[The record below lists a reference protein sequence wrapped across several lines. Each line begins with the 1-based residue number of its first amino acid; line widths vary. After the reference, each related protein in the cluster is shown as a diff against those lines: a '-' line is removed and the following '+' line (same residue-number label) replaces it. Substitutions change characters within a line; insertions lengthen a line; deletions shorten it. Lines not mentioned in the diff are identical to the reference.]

1 MRMFIDLI
9 IILIYKKVSLTTLK
23 ILKELIVINFLKR
36 FLLTI
41 SVTSLS
47 IAIVFADETVEEIV
61 VKGKVLYSDQVK
73 ALKAPTAIIDVPQSL
88 SIVTDED
95 IRKQGI
101 REIGDIV
108 RYTPGVNTSQGEGHR
123 DAIVFR
129 GVRSTAD
136 FFQDGVRDDVQYY
149 RSLYNVEQVEILR
162 GPNALL
168 FGRGGTGGILNRV
181 TKKAEL
187 GEQFGS
193 FDIGADDFGA
203 FDFAADYNTTTGDNT
218 ALRFNLH
225 SDTLENHRDMYDGD
239 RTGFNPALKIQLSDR
254 TTLDLSYEYADHER
268 FIDRGIPTANGK
280 PVTALKNVV
289 FGTADIN
296 VTTLEADIFRGTV
309 TTDFSATSK
318 AIFSVTSSE
327 FEKMYQNLYASGYDL
342 DSNVVTLDGYR
353 DPTEREN
360 LIISANLVNELQIGS
375 STHTLLIGAEIID
388 TENANER
395 FDTYWSTTQS
405 DKESFNVSRPLNIST
420 NSAGVASGV
429 DFTTKLKSRTTS
441 DIEVTS
447 FYIQDQIDVSDNLVI
462 LLGGRLDQFDV
473 TVDDV
478 KAGTSQS
485 REDDEFSPRAGII
498 YKPAENVS
506 WYVSYSESFLPR
518 SGEQYKKL
526 TASSAALDPD
536 VYESTELGVNYDLTP
551 DVSLRVSYFD
561 SEQTIATRDES
572 GEGAEIVGL
581 QVDGVELEV
590 KGELSDQLYLSF
602 GYSKLD
608 GETSSGGE
616 PREIPDSTMSL
627 WTTYQVND
635 KFGYGLG
642 ITRQGESHIS
652 NNKPGL
658 VLPDYTR
665 VDFALFYDV
674 SDDLSIRLNVENI
687 NDELYFPHS
696 HSTHQ
701 ASVGEDTNARL
712 SITRRF

>member
-1 MRMFIDLI
+1 MFKITKALVKA
-9 IILIYKKVSLTTLK
+9 ILVS
-23 ILKELIVINFLKR
+23 
-36 FLLTI
+36 
-41 SVTSLS
+41 S
-47 IAIVFADETVEEIV
+47 IAIATILVADEPVEEIV

-73 ALKAPTAIIDVPQSL
+73 ALKTPTAIIDVPQSL

-123 DAIVFR
+123 DSVVFR

-136 FFQDGVRDDVQYY
+136 FYQDGNRDDVQYY
-149 RSLYNVEQVEILR
+149 RSLYNVDQVEILR

-168 FGRGGTGGILNRV
+168 FGRGGTGGIINRV
-181 TKKAEL
+181 TKKAQI
-187 GEQFGS
+187 GETFGS

-203 FDFAADYNTTTGDNT
+203 FDFAADYNTSTGGNT
-218 ALRFNLH
+218 ALRLNLH
-225 SDTLENHRDMYDGD
+225 NDSLENHRDMYDGD
-239 RTGFNPALKIQLSDR
+239 RTGFNPTVKIQMSDK

-280 PVTALKNVV
+280 PVEALKDVV
-289 FGTADIN
+289 FGTSDIN
-296 VTTLEADIFRGTV
+296 VTTLEADIFRGIL
-309 TTDFSATSK
+309 TTDFSDTSK
-318 AIFSVTSSE
+318 GIFSITSSE
-327 FEKMYQNLYASGYDL
+327 FEKLYQNLYASGYDL
-342 DSNVVTLDGYR
+342 DTNVVTLDGYR

-360 LIISANLVNELQIGS
+360 LIISANLVNELQIGGA
-375 STHTLLIGAEIID
+375 THTLLIGAEIVD
-388 TENANER
+388 TDNKNER
-395 FDTYWSTTQS
+395 FDTYWSTTEK
-405 DKESFNVSRPLNIST
+405 DKESFNVSRPLNIAT
-420 NSAGVASGV
+420 NSAGVATGV
-429 DFTTKLKSRTTS
+429 DFATKLKSRTTS

-447 FYIQDQIDVSDNLVI
+447 VYIQDQIDLSDNLVV
-462 LLGGRLDQFDV
+462 LLGGRLDQFDI
-473 TVDDV
+473 TVNDI

-498 YKPAENVS
+498 YKPEDNVS
-506 WYVSYSESFLPR
+506 LYVSYSESFLPR

-536 VYESTELGVNYDLTP
+536 VYESTEIGVNWDITP
-551 DVSLRVSYFD
+551 DLSLRASYFD

-572 GEGAEIVGL
+572 GEGAEVLGL
-581 QVDGVELEV
+581 QVDGIELEI
-590 KGELSDQLYLSF
+590 KGQVSDQLYVSF
-602 GYSKLD
+602 GYSDMD

-616 PREIPDSTMSL
+616 PREIPENTMSL

-635 KFGYGLG
+635 SFGYALG
-642 ITRQGESHIS
+642 VTRQGESNIS

-658 VLPDYTR
+658 ILPDYTR
-665 VDFALFYDV
+665 VDFAAFYDI
-674 SDDLSIRLNVENI
+674 SEDLTVRLNIENI
-687 NDELYFPHS
+687 TDEVYFPHS

-701 ASVGEDTNARL
+701 ASVGEEVNARL

>member
-1 MRMFIDLI
+1 MVQFIRTFF
-9 IILIYKKVSLTTLK
+9 K
-23 ILKELIVINFLKR
+23 
-36 FLLTI
+36 
-41 SVTSLS
+41 
-47 IAIVFADETVEEIV
+47 AIVVSFLAFSATLYADDVEEIV

-73 ALKAPTAIIDVPQSL
+73 ALKTPTAIIDVPQSL

-101 REIGDIV
+101 RELGDIV

-123 DAIVFR
+123 DAVVFR

-136 FFQDGVRDDVQYY
+136 FYQDGARDDVQYY
-149 RSLYNVEQVEILR
+149 RSLYNVDQVEILR

-168 FGRGGTGGILNRV
+168 FGRGGTGGIINRV
-181 TKKAEL
+181 TKKAQV

-203 FDFAADYNTTTGDNT
+203 FDVAFDYNTATGDNS
-218 ALRFNLH
+218 AFRLNVH
-225 SDTLENHRDMYDGD
+225 SDSLENHRDMYDGD
-239 RTGFNPALKIQLSDR
+239 RVGFNPTVRVQMSDA

-280 PVTALKNVV
+280 PVEALKDVV
-289 FGTADIN
+289 FGTSDIN
-296 VTTLEADIFRGTV
+296 LTTLEADIFRGTL
-309 TTDFSATSK
+309 TTELSDTSK
-318 AIFSVTSSE
+318 AIFSLTSSE
-327 FEKMYQNLYASGYDL
+327 FEKLYQNLYASGYDL
-342 DSNVVTLDGYR
+342 ATNVVTLDGYR

-360 LIISANLVNELQIGS
+360 LIFSANLVNELQIGGA
-375 STHTLLIGAEIID
+375 THTLLLGAEVVD
-388 TENANER
+388 TDNKNVR
-395 FDTYWSTTQS
+395 YDTYWSTTQK
-405 DKESFNVSRPLNIST
+405 DKESFNVSRPLNIAT
-420 NSAGVASGV
+420 NSAGVATSV
-429 DFTTKLKSRTTS
+429 DFTTKLKSSTTS

-447 FYIQDQIDVSDNLVI
+447 IYIQDQIDLSDNLVV
-462 LLGGRLDQFDV
+462 LLGGRLDQFDI
-473 TVDDV
+473 TVNDI
-478 KAGTSQS
+478 KAGTAQS

-498 YKPAENVS
+498 FKPQENVS
-506 WYVSYSESFLPR
+506 FYLSYSESFLPR

-536 VYESTELGVNYDLTP
+536 VYESSEVGVNWDITP
-551 DVSLRVSYFD
+551 DLSLRASYFD

-581 QVDGVELEV
+581 QVDGIELEI
-590 KGELSDQLYLSF
+590 KGQVSDQLYVSF
-602 GYSKLD
+602 GYSDMD

-616 PREIPDSTMSL
+616 PREIPENTMSL

-642 ITRQGESHIS
+642 VTRQGESNIS

-658 VLPDYTR
+658 ILPDYTR
-665 VDFALFYDV
+665 VDFAAYYDV
-674 SDDLSIRLNVENI
+674 SEDLTIRLNVENI
-687 NDELYFPHS
+687 TDETYFPHS

-701 ASVGEDTNARL
+701 ASVGEEVNARL

>member
-1 MRMFIDLI
+1 M
-9 IILIYKKVSLTTLK
+9 
-23 ILKELIVINFLKR
+23 
-36 FLLTI
+36 
-41 SVTSLS
+41 
-47 IAIVFADETVEEIV
+47 
-61 VKGKVLYSDQVK
+61 
-73 ALKAPTAIIDVPQSL
+73 
-88 SIVTDED
+88 
-95 IRKQGI
+95 
-101 REIGDIV
+101 
-108 RYTPGVNTSQGEGHR
+108 
-123 DAIVFR
+123 
-129 GVRSTAD
+129 
-136 FFQDGVRDDVQYY
+136 
-149 RSLYNVEQVEILR
+149 
-162 GPNALL
+162 
-168 FGRGGTGGILNRV
+168 
-181 TKKAEL
+181 
-187 GEQFGS
+187 
-193 FDIGADDFGA
+193 
-203 FDFAADYNTTTGDNT
+203 
-218 ALRFNLH
+218 
-225 SDTLENHRDMYDGD
+225 
-239 RTGFNPALKIQLSDR
+239 
-254 TTLDLSYEYADHER
+254 
-268 FIDRGIPTANGK
+268 
-280 PVTALKNVV
+280 
-289 FGTADIN
+289 
-296 VTTLEADIFRGTV
+296 
-309 TTDFSATSK
+309 
-318 AIFSVTSSE
+318 
-327 FEKMYQNLYASGYDL
+327 
-342 DSNVVTLDGYR
+342 
-353 DPTEREN
+353 
-360 LIISANLVNELQIGS
+360 
-375 STHTLLIGAEIID
+375 
-388 TENANER
+388 
-395 FDTYWSTTQS
+395 
-405 DKESFNVSRPLNIST
+405 
-420 NSAGVASGV
+420 
-429 DFTTKLKSRTTS
+429 KSRTTS

-447 FYIQDQIDVSDNLVI
+447 FYIQDQIDVSNSLVI
-462 LLGGRLDQFDV
+462 LLGGRLDQFDI
-473 TVDDV
+473 TVDDL

-642 ITRQGESHIS
+642 ITKQGESNIS
-652 NNKPGL
+652 NNKPDL

>member
-1 MRMFIDLI
+1 MVQITRTFFKAI
-9 IILIYKKVSLTTLK
+9 IISSLT
-23 ILKELIVINFLKR
+23 
-36 FLLTI
+36 
-41 SVTSLS
+41 LS
-47 IAIVFADETVEEIV
+47 ANLFADESVEEIV

-73 ALKAPTAIIDVPQSL
+73 ALKTPTAIIDVPQSL

-101 REIGDIV
+101 REIGDII

-123 DAIVFR
+123 DAVVFR

-136 FFQDGVRDDVQYY
+136 FYQDGVRDDVQYY
-149 RSLYNVEQVEILR
+149 RSLYNVEQVEVLR

-181 TKKAEL
+181 TKKAQI

-193 FDIGADDFGA
+193 IDIGADDFGA

-218 ALRFNLH
+218 AVRLNIH
-225 SDTLENHRDMYDGD
+225 SDALENHRDMYDGD
-239 RTGFNPALKIQLSDR
+239 RVGFNPTVKIQMSDS

-280 PVTALKNVV
+280 PVEALKNVV
-289 FGTADIN
+289 FGTEDLN
-296 VTTLEADIFRGTV
+296 LTTLEADIFRGIV
-309 TTDFSATSK
+309 TTDLSDTSK
-318 AIFSVTSSE
+318 AIFSLTSSE
-327 FEKMYQNLYASGYDL
+327 FEKLYQNLYASGYDL
-342 DSNVVTLDGYR
+342 ATNVVTLDGYY

-360 LIISANLVNELQIGS
+360 LIFSANLVNEMQIGGA
-375 STHTLLIGAEIID
+375 THTLLIGAEVVD
-388 TENANER
+388 TDNKNVR
-395 FDTYWSTTQS
+395 YDTYWSTTEK
-405 DKESFNVSRPLNIST
+405 DKESFNVTRPLNIAT
-420 NSAGVASGV
+420 NSAGVATSV
-429 DFTTKLKSRTTS
+429 DYTTKLKSSTTS

-462 LLGGRLDQFDV
+462 LLGGRLDQFDI
-473 TVDDV
+473 TVNDL
-478 KAGTSQS
+478 KAGSAQS
-485 REDDEFSPRAGII
+485 REDDEFSPRAGVIF
-498 YKPAENVS
+498 KPAENVS
-506 WYVSYSESFLPR
+506 YYLSYSESFLPR

-536 VYESTELGVNYDLTP
+536 VYESTEIGVNYDITP
-551 DVSLRVSYFD
+551 DVSLRASYFD

-581 QVDGVELEV
+581 QVDGFELEV
-590 KGELSDQLYLSF
+590 KGQVSDQLYVSF
-602 GYSKLD
+602 GLSKMD

-616 PREIPDSTMSL
+616 PREIPDMTMSL

-642 ITRQGESHIS
+642 VTRQGESNIS

-665 VDFALFYDV
+665 VDFAAFYDV
-674 SDDLSIRLNVENI
+674 SDDLTIRLNVENLT
-687 NDELYFPHS
+687 DEVYFPHS

-701 ASVGEDTNARL
+701 ASVGEEVNARL
-712 SITRRF
+712 SVTRRF

>member
-1 MRMFIDLI
+1 MFQ
-9 IILIYKKVSLTTLK
+9 LTRAFK
-23 ILKELIVINFLKR
+23 IVIV
-36 FLLTI
+36 
-41 SVTSLS
+41 SSL
-47 IAIVFADETVEEIV
+47 AFVANLYADENVEEIV

-73 ALKAPTAIIDVPQSL
+73 ALKTPTAIIDVPQSL

-123 DAIVFR
+123 DAVVFR

-136 FFQDGVRDDVQYY
+136 FYQDGARDDVQYY
-149 RSLYNVEQVEILR
+149 RSLYNVDQVEILR

-168 FGRGGTGGILNRV
+168 FGRGGTGGIINRV
-181 TKKAEL
+181 TKKAQV

-203 FDFAADYNTTTGDNT
+203 FDVAFDYNTAAGDNS
-218 ALRFNLH
+218 AFRLNVH
-225 SDTLENHRDMYDGD
+225 SDSLENHRDMYDGD
-239 RTGFNPALKIQLSDR
+239 RVGFNPTVRVQMSDA

-280 PVTALKNVV
+280 PVEALKDVV
-289 FGTADIN
+289 FGTSDIN
-296 VTTLEADIFRGTV
+296 LTTLEADIFRGTL
-309 TTDFSATSK
+309 TTELSDTSK
-318 AIFSVTSSE
+318 AIFSLTSSE
-327 FEKMYQNLYASGYDL
+327 FEKLYQNLYASGYDL
-342 DSNVVTLDGYR
+342 ATNVVTLDGYR

-360 LIISANLVNELQIGS
+360 LIFSANLVNELQIGGA
-375 STHTLLIGAEIID
+375 THTLLLGAEVVD
-388 TENANER
+388 TDNKNVR
-395 FDTYWSTTQS
+395 YDTYWSTTQK
-405 DKESFNVSRPLNIST
+405 DKESFNVSRPLNIAT
-420 NSAGVASGV
+420 NSAGVATSV
-429 DFTTKLKSRTTS
+429 DFTTKLKSSTTS

-447 FYIQDQIDVSDNLVI
+447 IYIQDQIDLSDNLVV
-462 LLGGRLDQFDV
+462 LLGGRLDQFDI
-473 TVDDV
+473 TVNDI
-478 KAGTSQS
+478 KAGTAQS

-498 YKPAENVS
+498 FKPQENVS
-506 WYVSYSESFLPR
+506 FYLSYSESFLPR

-536 VYESTELGVNYDLTP
+536 VYESSEVGVNWDITP
-551 DVSLRVSYFD
+551 DLSLRASYFD

-581 QVDGVELEV
+581 QVDGIELEI
-590 KGELSDQLYLSF
+590 KGQVSDQLYVSF
-602 GYSKLD
+602 GYSDMD

-616 PREIPDSTMSL
+616 PREIPENTMSL

-642 ITRQGESHIS
+642 VTRQGESNIS

-658 VLPDYTR
+658 ILPDYTR
-665 VDFALFYDV
+665 VDFAAYYDV
-674 SDDLSIRLNVENI
+674 SEDLTIRLNVENI
-687 NDELYFPHS
+687 TDETYFPHS

-701 ASVGEDTNARL
+701 ASVGEEVNARL

>member
-1 MRMFIDLI
+1 MIDLSRATNKALI
-9 IILIYKKVSLTTLK
+9 IS
-23 ILKELIVINFLKR
+23 
-36 FLLTI
+36 LLT
-41 SVTSLS
+41 SASFLW
-47 IAIVFADETVEEIV
+47 ADEPVEEVI
-61 VKGKVLYSDQVK
+61 VKGKVLYADQVN
-73 ALKAPTAIIDVPQSL
+73 ALKTPTEIIDVPQSL

-101 REIGDIV
+101 RELGDIV

-123 DAIVFR
+123 DAVVFR

-136 FFQDGVRDDVQYY
+136 FYQDGTRDDVQYY
-149 RSLYNVEQVEILR
+149 RSLYNVEQVEVLR

-168 FGRGGTGGILNRV
+168 FGRGGTGGIINRV
-181 TKKAEL
+181 TKKASL
-187 GEQFGS
+187 GERFGS
-193 FDIGADDFGA
+193 FDVGANDNGS
-203 FDFAADYNTTTGDNT
+203 FDFAADFNTSTGDNS
-218 ALRFNLH
+218 ALRLNVH
-225 SDTLENHRDMYDGD
+225 SDTLENHRDFYDGD
-239 RTGFNPALKIQLSDR
+239 RIGFNPTLKVQVSDS

-280 PVTALKNVV
+280 PVDALKNVV
-289 FGTADIN
+289 FGTSDIN
-296 VTTLEADIFRGTV
+296 VTTLEADIFRGIL
-309 TTDFSATSK
+309 TTEYSDTSK
-318 AIFSVTSSE
+318 GIFSITSSE

-342 DSNVVTLDGYR
+342 DTNVVTLDGYR

-360 LIISANLVNELQIGS
+360 MIISANLVNELQIGGA
-375 STHTLLIGAEIID
+375 THTLLIGAEIID
-388 TENANER
+388 TDNANER
-395 FDTYWSTTQS
+395 YDTYWSTTQS
-405 DKESFNVSRPLNIST
+405 DKESFNVSRPLNIAT
-420 NSAGVASGV
+420 NSDGVATGV

-447 FYIQDQIDVSDNLVI
+447 IYIQDQIDISDNLQI
-462 LLGGRLDQFDV
+462 LIGGRLDQFDI
-473 TVDDV
+473 TVDDL
-478 KAGTSQS
+478 KAGSSQS
-485 REDDEFSPRAGII
+485 RDDDEFSPRAGVIF
-498 YKPAENVS
+498 KPQENVS
-506 WYVSYSESFLPR
+506 LYLSYSESFLPR

-536 VYESTELGVNYDLTP
+536 VYESTEVGVNWDITSDL
-551 DVSLRVSYFD
+551 SLRASYFD

-581 QVDGVELEV
+581 QVDGIEIEV
-590 KGELSDQLYLSF
+590 KGQVSDQLYVHF
-602 GYSKLD
+602 GYSDMD

-616 PREIPDSTMSL
+616 PREIPDNTMSL

-642 ITRQGESHIS
+642 VTRQGESNIS

-665 VDFALFYDV
+665 VDFAAFYDV
-674 SDDLSIRLNVENI
+674 SDDFTIRLNIENI
-687 NDELYFPHS
+687 NDELYYPHS

-712 SITRRF
+712 SFTRRF

>member
-1 MRMFIDLI
+1 MFKITKALVQA
-9 IILIYKKVSLTTLK
+9 ILVS
-23 ILKELIVINFLKR
+23 
-36 FLLTI
+36 
-41 SVTSLS
+41 S
-47 IAIVFADETVEEIV
+47 IAIATTLVADEPVEEIV

-73 ALKAPTAIIDVPQSL
+73 ALKTPTAIIDVPQSL

-123 DAIVFR
+123 DSVVFR

-136 FFQDGVRDDVQYY
+136 FYQDGNRDDVQYY
-149 RSLYNVEQVEILR
+149 RSLYNVDQVEILR

-168 FGRGGTGGILNRV
+168 FGRGGTGGIINRV
-181 TKKAEL
+181 TKKAQI
-187 GEQFGS
+187 GETFGS

-203 FDFAADYNTTTGDNT
+203 FDFAADYNTSTGGNT
-218 ALRFNLH
+218 ALRLNLH
-225 SDTLENHRDMYDGD
+225 NDSLENHRDMYDGE
-239 RTGFNPALKIQLSDR
+239 RTGFNPTVKIQMSDK

-280 PVTALKNVV
+280 PVEALKDVV
-289 FGTADIN
+289 FGTSDIN
-296 VTTLEADIFRGTV
+296 VTTLEADIFRGIL
-309 TTDFSATSK
+309 TTDFSDTSK
-318 AIFSVTSSE
+318 GIFSITSSE
-327 FEKMYQNLYASGYDL
+327 FEKLYQNLYASGYDL
-342 DSNVVTLDGYR
+342 DTNVVTLDGYR

-360 LIISANLVNELQIGS
+360 LIISANLVNELQIGGA
-375 STHTLLIGAEIID
+375 THTLLIGAEIVD
-388 TENANER
+388 TDNKNER
-395 FDTYWSTTQS
+395 FDTYWSTTEK
-405 DKESFNVSRPLNIST
+405 DKESFNVSRPLNIAT
-420 NSAGVASGV
+420 NSAGVATGV

-447 FYIQDQIDVSDNLVI
+447 VYIQDQIDLSDNLVV
-462 LLGGRLDQFDV
+462 LLGGRLDQFDI
-473 TVDDV
+473 TVNDI

-498 YKPAENVS
+498 YKPEDNVS
-506 WYVSYSESFLPR
+506 LYVSYSESFLPR

-536 VYESTELGVNYDLTP
+536 VYESTEIGVNWDITP
-551 DVSLRVSYFD
+551 DLSLRASYFD

-572 GEGAEIVGL
+572 GEGAEVLGL
-581 QVDGVELEV
+581 QVDGIELEI
-590 KGELSDQLYLSF
+590 KGQVSDQLYVSF
-602 GYSKLD
+602 GYSDMD

-616 PREIPDSTMSL
+616 PREIPENTMSL

-635 KFGYGLG
+635 SFGYALG
-642 ITRQGESHIS
+642 VTRQGESNIS

-658 VLPDYTR
+658 ILPDYTR
-665 VDFALFYDV
+665 VDFAAFYDI
-674 SDDLSIRLNVENI
+674 SEDLTVRLNIENI
-687 NDELYFPHS
+687 TDEVYFPHS

-701 ASVGEDTNARL
+701 ASVGEEVNARL